1 MAKKDYIQTIHPSEI
16 RSIIR
21 HLIRFLGESTVEKCI
36 AKYEKSLA
44 SSGPAFREYYLKS
57 RHPWWEALKTFL
69 ELERT
74 GQSVQKHLT
83 NDLKRCCRDGKIITT
98 LQKTMPE
105 KVRNKFKKDLI
116 DENRARDYLFELQ
129 IAWHYYQ
136 NDFEIRWYEE
146 KGCPEFLVKTSNF
159 DLNVEC
165 KRVSVDASR
174 KIRRKDFYRLAD
186 MLLPKIENQHLQGK
200 IDIILDDRLQ
210 GSHQY
215 IDSLSNQIF
224 DTFKSHKKLQ
234 NFDIPY
240 GSLSLDLME
249 QDGKHIDFDQKS
261 QELLKRKGNVAHGAL
276 FAKGKNGYPV
286 NPLELTIR
294 SKKANKVLSGIKD
307 RIKEAVTKQLDPSKP
322 GLIICFL
329 ESIDDLNDLANN
341 SGLQKMSSYL
351 LDKKE
356 FEHIGAIGFSS
367 EERIS
372 KQENSELLDAQG
384 LIFCNP
390 NCRFNEQL
398 KDFPF
403 LSSQTKS

>member
-1 MAKKDYIQTIHPSEI
+1 
-16 RSIIR
+16 
-21 HLIRFLGESTVEKCI
+21 
-36 AKYEKSLA
+36 
-44 SSGPAFREYYLKS
+44 
-57 RHPWWEALKTFL
+57 
-69 ELERT
+69 
-74 GQSVQKHLT
+74 
-83 NDLKRCCRDGKIITT
+83 
-98 LQKTMPE
+98 
-105 KVRNKFKKDLI
+105 
-116 DENRARDYLFELQ
+116 
-129 IAWHYYQ
+129 
-136 NDFEIRWYEE
+136 
-146 KGCPEFLVKTSNF
+146 
-159 DLNVEC
+159 
-165 KRVSVDASR
+165 
-174 KIRRKDFYRLAD
+174 
-186 MLLPKIENQHLQGK
+186 
-200 IDIILDDRLQ
+200 
-210 GSHQY
+210 
-215 IDSLSNQIF
+215 
-224 DTFKSHKKLQ
+224 
-234 NFDIPY
+234 
-240 GSLSLDLME
+240 ME

-261 QELLKRKGNVAHGAL
+261 QDLLKRKGNVAHGAL